1 MDCMDVSLAKKKGR
15 FGGGEGT
22 RCLLPSGSN
31 WGKGMGMLEPV
42 LVSGVLLLVG
52 NSFVV
57 SVWKYVEMG
66 SLATQSWLCR

>member
-15 FGGGEGT
+15 FRGGEGG

-31 WGKGMGMLEPV
+31 WGKGMGMLESV
-42 LVSGVLLLVG
+42 LVSGVLLLIG

-57 SVWKYVEMG
+57 SVWKYVGDGLTGNTE
-66 SLATQSWLCR
+66 LAM